1 MRHALGTI
9 QAGLAP
15 VEDFHPETS
24 ERHFRLIV
32 ADPLERIVIAGI
44 VDGLKCD
51 CRLSFE
57 LLPPQTVQIEN
68 ALLDFNVD
76 LAVFLLPARHNELSN
91 QPLCPVDMVAVARR
105 DHPRISGRLTPEM
118 MKSEQF
124 IGLALA
130 PGKLKNSE
138 KLTVW
143 QRVGQHPFVQVH
155 KASSIAQITAKT
167 DMIGMVPAAY
177 AAEFAGTYGL
187 QVMQVPMSV
196 SNQQFHMTWHKRFD
210 GDPGHLW
217 LRQRVVEAVN
227 VPPQPDP

>member
-227 VPPQPDP
+227 LPPQPGP